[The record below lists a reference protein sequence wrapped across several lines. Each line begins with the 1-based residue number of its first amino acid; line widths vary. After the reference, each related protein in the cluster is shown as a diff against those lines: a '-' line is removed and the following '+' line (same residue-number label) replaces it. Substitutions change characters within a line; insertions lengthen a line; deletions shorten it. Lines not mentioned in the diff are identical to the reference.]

1 MEKINSE
8 VLCEIKIHRPKAR
21 RLKTTTKI
29 SEKSSLASSISTV
42 NSESSQ
48 NHFNNE
54 QIKNNFENVSLEE
67 IKADFQ
73 IFSEN
78 LEIEELH
85 NEITAILSNPIN
97 YEKKEKMIQ
106 RCENPLK
113 TNLEKL
119 TESYFEDMIEEL
131 NSIDSNGKEDNYE
144 N

>member
-1 MEKINSE
+1 M
-8 VLCEIKIHRPKAR
+8 
-21 RLKTTTKI
+21 
-29 SEKSSLASSISTV
+29 
-42 NSESSQ
+42 
-48 NHFNNE
+48 
-54 QIKNNFENVSLEE
+54 EE

-131 NSIDSNGKEDNYE
+131 NSINSNGKEDNYE